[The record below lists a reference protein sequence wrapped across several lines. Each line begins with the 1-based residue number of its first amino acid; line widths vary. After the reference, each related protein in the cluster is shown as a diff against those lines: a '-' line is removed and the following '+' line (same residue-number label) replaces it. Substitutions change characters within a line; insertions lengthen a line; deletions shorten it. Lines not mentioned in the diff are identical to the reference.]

1 MQKIITK
8 EEKLKKEKR
17 NQLIVGGILILLMLL
32 STLGYALT
40 GRSDTNSSVKVN
52 YKGISFVKNSDY
64 WLFSYNGNDFSTG
77 YYPEETKNISFSN
90 KLTLTDYTKKP
101 LYFVSESGQPNTEI
115 VRNLNNI
122 ILRLQPACLLS
133 SDCSG
138 NYPIKDCSQDNI
150 IIIKMP
156 VNNESE
162 NIYQSE
168 KCVFITVSEQEE
180 TRYADAFLFS
190 ILGIK

>member
-64 WLFSYNGNDFSTG
+64 WLFNYNGNDFSTS
-77 YYPEETKNISFSN
+77 YHPEETKNISFSN

-101 LYFVSESGQPNTEI
+101 LYFISESGQPNTEI
-115 VRNLNNI
+115 ARNLNNI
-122 ILRLQPACLLS
+122 ILRFQPACLLS

-138 NYPIKDCSQDNI
+138 NYPVKDCSQDNV
-150 IIIKMP
+150 IIIKRP
-156 VNNESE
+156 VNNGTEK
-162 NIYQSE
+162 IYQSE
-168 KCVFITVSEQEE
+168 KCVFITVNEQEE

-190 ILGIK
+190 VLGIK